1 MLPLRLACVGFVA
14 ASSLAAGAAA
24 GGRELH
30 PDRVR
35 AAQRRAVAD
44 AALSSWIECVTLPGI
59 AVAALMGGLRS
70 AAASAALPAWL
81 PLALGLGV
89 VPLVLPASA
98 RATQAVMD
106 FSFRPAIAYFA
117 EPAARDVAPSA
128 GDYVAPSPEDL
139 LLRRSAEGTGTAPAA
154 GAVAGAGD
162 FGSGS
167 GGGDGGDLAA
177 LLLPGDLD
185 ALARARLEWA
195 MDGDAGSVYPLER
208 DSQDEAAPRAQSGP
222 PQAAS
227 PARGGSGEQDYAAAV
242 ARIRKRAEARREGGL
257 A

>member
-1 MLPLRLACVGFVA
+1 
-14 ASSLAAGAAA
+14 
-24 GGRELH
+24 
-30 PDRVR
+30 
-35 AAQRRAVAD
+35 
-44 AALSSWIECVTLPGI
+44 VTLPGI

-139 LLRRSAEGTGTAPAA
+139 LLRRSAEGVGAAPAA
-154 GAVAGAGD
+154 SAGAGAGD